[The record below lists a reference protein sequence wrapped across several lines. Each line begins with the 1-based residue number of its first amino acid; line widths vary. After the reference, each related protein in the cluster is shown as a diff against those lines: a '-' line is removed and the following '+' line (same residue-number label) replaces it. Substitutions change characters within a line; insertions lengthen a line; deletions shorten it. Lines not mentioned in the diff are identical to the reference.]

1 MNEIFY
7 EMFKDMPRQGP
18 GKPEYTKKALSFCS
32 FPDNPIILDIGCGT
46 GAQTIALA
54 ENINCKITAVDNH
67 MPFLEELN
75 KKAKRLSLDSTIHT
89 FHGDMN
95 HLAFKEKFDL
105 IWSEGA
111 IYIMGFEK
119 GLRELKKFLKPKG
132 FIAISEVAWI
142 KENPPKEAVLF
153 WKKEYPA
160 MKDISSNIE
169 VIQSAG
175 YRLINH
181 FIMPQDAWDEFYSA
195 FKIITNKMRKKY
207 KNNKQAE
214 RVIEMITKEIEAY
227 EKFSDYYGYVFYIMK
242 N

>member
-1 MNEIFY
+1 
-7 EMFKDMPRQGP
+7 
-18 GKPEYTKKALSFCS
+18 
-32 FPDNPIILDIGCGT
+32 
-46 GAQTIALA
+46 
-54 ENINCKITAVDNH
+54 
-67 MPFLEELN
+67 
-75 KKAKRLSLDSTIHT
+75 
-89 FHGDMN
+89 
-95 HLAFKEKFDL
+95 
-105 IWSEGA
+105 
-111 IYIMGFEK
+111 MGFEK

-153 WKKEYPA
+153 WKKEYPS

-175 YRLINH
+175 YKLINH

-195 FKIITNKMRKKY
+195 LKIISDKMRKKY

-214 RVIEMITKEIEAY
+214 RVIEIVTKEIEAY
-227 EKFSDYYGYVFYIMK
+227 EKFSDFYGYVFYIMK